1 MSKNV
6 NVFIGVLLCAVLCG
20 TFVWLS
26 SSSEES
32 SWTPNDIYNEVQGAG
47 SVGGYAT
54 TSATFSGPSN
64 EGGVALPMSSSSMR
78 ARSSYKYAG
87 AYSGASYAPLA
98 SSPLASSPLTYGAA
112 PGAGMHL
119 TSSAEIKSFGGGGN
133 GGAAMGGAMSH
144 GRSNSGLSNP
154 SLQGG
159 AGVGI
164 SPIAYST
171 ARRGGMSSA
180 TGDDLA
186 MMAAENPV
194 MAMTNAASVGM
205 GNGFYG
211 AYSVMDYSSANYTEY
226 TGMFGSGRMGVRG
239 RQNAGPNTNGG
250 DSYDQ
255 WLQWLAKLGFNF
267 GTQGE
272 GNIYTFDGE
281 QAYNAFLVW
290 YKAVYGYDY
299 DPNNTLTP
307 PEFTY
312 QQWLSWFTSHGG
324 THGYQYGNESWTFL
338 FVPVGDIVPLLLL
351 ALLYVLFVVIK
362 SKSLKSLLKTECS
375 E

>member
-26 SSSEES
+26 SSGDES
-32 SWTPNDIYNEVQGAG
+32 SWSPNDIYNEVQGAG

-54 TSATFSGPSN
+54 TSATFSAPSN

-87 AYSGASYAPLA
+87 AYSGAAAMPLT
-98 SSPLASSPLTYGAA
+98 SSPLSSSASLLPSLQG
-112 PGAGMHL
+112 GAGGRQAL
-119 TSSAEIKSFGGGGN
+119 YTTSSAEIKSFGGGGN
-133 GGAAMGGAMSH
+133 GGAAMGGAMSN

-171 ARRGGMSSA
+171 ARLGDMSSA
-180 TGDDLA
+180 SGDDLA

-211 AYSVMDYSSANYTEY
+211 AYSVMDYSSANYAEY
-226 TGMFGSGRMGVRG
+226 TGMFGTGRQSVRG
-239 RQNAGPNTNGG
+239 RQNADSFGDAWWVWFNTWATTHGSNYT
-250 DSYDQ
+250 D
-255 WLQWLAKLGFNF
+255 
-267 GTQGE
+267 GE
-272 GNIYTFDGE
+272 GNYYFDESTLRQVYNEFLNSFWNSGMGDEPEFEDWLEWYQEYTNNENG
-281 QAYNAFLVW
+281 
-290 YKAVYGYDY
+290 YGYKG
-299 DPNNTLTP
+299 NNYYWGSLT
-307 PEFTY
+307 
-312 QQWLSWFTSHGG
+312 
-324 THGYQYGNESWTFL
+324 
-338 FVPVGDIVPLLLL
+338 PVGDILPLLLI
-351 ALLYVLFVVIK
+351 ALLYVLFVAVK
-362 SKSLKSLLKTECS
+362 SKSLKSLLKTERS

>member
-26 SSSEES
+26 SSGDES
-32 SWTPNDIYNEVQGAG
+32 SWSPNDIYNEVQGAG
-47 SVGGYAT
+47 SAGGYAT

-87 AYSGASYAPLA
+87 AYSGAATTPLT
-98 SSPLASSPLTYGAA
+98 SSPLSSSASLLPSLQGGVGGRQALYT
-112 PGAGMHL
+112 

-159 AGVGI
+159 AGVSI

-171 ARRGGMSSA
+171 ARRSGMSSVA
-180 TGDDLA
+180 GDDLA

-211 AYSVMDYSSANYTEY
+211 AYSVMDYSSTNYAEY
-226 TGMFGSGRMGVRG
+226 TGMFGGSRMGVRG
-239 RQNAGPNTNGG
+239 RQNAGPW
-250 DSYDQ
+250 DS
-255 WLQWLAKLGFNF
+255 
-267 GTQGE
+267 
-272 GNIYTFDGE
+272 
-281 QAYNAFLVW
+281 
-290 YKAVYGYDY
+290 
-299 DPNNTLTP
+299 
-307 PEFTY
+307 
-312 QQWLSWFTSHGG
+312 WLSWLYDNETGAWGTGTQDENGNWIYTYSEEQLRAAYEEWKKTYGQAWGPNPPSFDAWWEWMLAGG
-324 THGYQYGNESWTFL
+324 YDGYMYGDNTYRW
-338 FVPVGDIVPLLLL
+338 VPVGSIIPLLLL
-351 ALLYVLFVVIK
+351 ALLYVLLITIK
-362 SKSLKSLLKTECS
+362 SKPLKSLLKTERS

>member
-26 SSSEES
+26 SSGDES
-32 SWTPNDIYNEVQGAG
+32 SWSPNDIYNEVQGAG

-64 EGGVALPMSSSSMR
+64 EGGVALPMSSSSLR

-87 AYSGASYAPLA
+87 AYSGAAAMPLT
-98 SSPLASSPLTYGAA
+98 SSPLSSSASLLPSLQGGVGGRQALYT
-112 PGAGMHL
+112 

-133 GGAAMGGAMSH
+133 GGAAMGGAMSN

-171 ARRGGMSSA
+171 ARRGGMSSVA
-180 TGDDLA
+180 GDDLA

-194 MAMTNAASVGM
+194 MAMSNAASVGM

-211 AYSVMDYSSANYTEY
+211 AYSVMDYSSASYAEY
-226 TGMFGSGRMGVRG
+226 TGMFGSGSRMGVRG
-239 RQNAGPNTNGG
+239 RQNAGPGNNE
-250 DSYDQ
+250 SN
-255 WLQWLAKLGFNF
+255 WLNWLALNGRNF
-267 GTQGE
+267 GSLVDGVWMLDIYALRNAYDAYCE
-272 GNIYTFDGE
+272 GWNETMGGMPTWDEWLAWFMGSEDSPFVWSDGE
-281 QAYNAFLVW
+281 NSSSYQFL
-290 YKAVYGYDY
+290 
-299 DPNNTLTP
+299 
-307 PEFTY
+307 
-312 QQWLSWFTSHGG
+312 
-324 THGYQYGNESWTFL
+324 
-338 FVPVGDIVPLLLL
+338 PVGDILPLFFL
-351 ALLYVLFVVIK
+351 ALLYVLFVAIK
-362 SKSLKSLLKTECS
+362 KSLLKTERS

>member
-26 SSSEES
+26 SSGDES
-32 SWTPNDIYNEVQGAG
+32 SWSPGDIYNEVQGAG

-87 AYSGASYAPLA
+87 AYSGAAAMPLT
-98 SSPLASSPLTYGAA
+98 SNLSPLTYGAA
-112 PGAGMHL
+112 SGAGMHL

-133 GGAAMGGAMSH
+133 GGAAMGGAMSN
-144 GRSNSGLSNP
+144 GRFNSGLSNP

-171 ARRGGMSSA
+171 ARRGGMSSVA
-180 TGDDLA
+180 GDDLA

-205 GNGFYG
+205 GNAVYSGMGYTTMGYYG
-211 AYSVMDYSSANYTEY
+211 TASY
-226 TGMFGSGRMGVRG
+226 GSPAGIRG
-239 RQNAGPNTNGG
+239 RRNTPGMG
-250 DSYDQ
+250 DSWTG
-255 WLQWLAKLGFNF
+255 WLGNGDFW
-267 GTQGE
+267 GE
-272 GNIYTFDGE
+272 GYEEWANGSNQVTEELLRALYVRATGDTDFSN
-281 QAYNAFLVW
+281 QAEWEAFLAWFNMKQSDDTFGW
-290 YKAVYGYDY
+290 Y
-299 DPNNTLTP
+299 
-307 PEFTY
+307 
-312 QQWLSWFTSHGG
+312 W
-324 THGYQYGNESWTFL
+324 
-338 FVPVGDIVPLLLL
+338 VPISDAIPFLLLL
-351 ALLYVLFVVIK
+351 CAIWALVVYRRTK
-362 SKSLKSLLKTECS
+362 SQTVPCEEVEK
-375 E
+375 

>member
-26 SSSEES
+26 SSGDES
-32 SWTPNDIYNEVQGAG
+32 SWSPNDIYNEVQGAG

-87 AYSGASYAPLA
+87 AYSGAATTPLT
-98 SSPLASSPLTYGAA
+98 SSPLSSSASLLPSLQGGVGGRRALYT
-112 PGAGMHL
+112 

-133 GGAAMGGAMSH
+133 GGAAMGGAMSN
-144 GRSNSGLSNP
+144 GRFNSGLSNP

-171 ARRGGMSSA
+171 ARRGGMSSVA
-180 TGDDLA
+180 GDDLA

-205 GNGFYG
+205 GNAVYSGMGYTTMGYYG
-211 AYSVMDYSSANYTEY
+211 SSSYGSPAGIRGRRNVGGIDDNYF
-226 TGMFGSGRMGVRG
+226 GWLGSGKWGH
-239 RQNAGPNTNGG
+239 GG
-250 DSYDQ
+250 GADNLTKEDIMNLYVTITGDTDFSNEEE
-255 WLQWLAKLGFNF
+255 WLAFWNWFLGMQSDENFLWKL
-267 GTQGE
+267 
-272 GNIYTFDGE
+272 
-281 QAYNAFLVW
+281 A
-290 YKAVYGYDY
+290 
-299 DPNNTLTP
+299 P
-307 PEFTY
+307 
-312 QQWLSWFTSHGG
+312 LSDAIPF
-324 THGYQYGNESWTFL
+324 
-338 FVPVGDIVPLLLL
+338 ILLLCML
-351 ALLYVLFVVIK
+351 YALVVYRRTRTQTNSCK
-362 SKSLKSLLKTECS
+362 ETEK
-375 E
+375 

>member
-26 SSSEES
+26 SSGDES
-32 SWTPNDIYNEVQGAG
+32 SWSPNDIYNEVQGTG

-64 EGGVALPMSSSSMR
+64 DGGVALPVSSSSMR
-78 ARSSYKYAG
+78 ARTSYKYAG
-87 AYSGASYAPLA
+87 AYSGAATMPLT
-98 SSPLASSPLTYGAA
+98 SNLSPLTYGAA
-112 PGAGMHL
+112 SGAGLHL

-133 GGAAMGGAMSH
+133 GGAAMGGAIAN
-144 GRSNSGLSNP
+144 RQSNSGLSNP

-180 TGDDLA
+180 AGDDLA

-211 AYSVMDYSSANYTEY
+211 AYSVMDYSSASYAEY
-226 TGMFGSGRMGVRG
+226 TGMFGGGSRMGVRG
-239 RQNAGPNTNGG
+239 RQNLGEDMESTYANWLRWFDKVGWSFGTANDNNY
-250 DSYDQ
+250 SYDS
-255 WLQWLAKLGFNF
+255 
-267 GTQGE
+267 TQAQ
-272 GNIYTFDGE
+272 N
-281 QAYNAFLVW
+281 AYNAWVASLSESMPVPS
-290 YKAVYGYDY
+290 YEV
-299 DPNNTLTP
+299 
-307 PEFTY
+307 
-312 QQWLSWFTSHGG
+312 WLSWFMCNGG
-324 THGYQYGNESWTFL
+324 THTSESSGNTYS
-338 FVPVGDIVPLLLL
+338 FVPVGGILPLLLI
-351 ALLYVLFVVIK
+351 ALLYMLFVAVK
-362 SKSLKSLLKTECS
+362 SKSLKSLMKTERS

>member
-26 SSSEES
+26 SSGDES
-32 SWTPNDIYNEVQGAG
+32 SWSPNDIYNEVQGTG

-64 EGGVALPMSSSSMR
+64 EGDVALPMSSSSMR

-87 AYSGASYAPLA
+87 AYSGAATTPLT
-98 SSPLASSPLTYGAA
+98 SSPLSSSASLLPSLQGGVGGRQALYT
-112 PGAGMHL
+112 

-133 GGAAMGGAMSH
+133 GGAAMGGAMSN

-164 SPIAYST
+164 SPLAYST
-171 ARRGGMSSA
+171 ARRSGMSSVA
-180 TGDDLA
+180 GDDLA

-205 GNGFYG
+205 GNAVYAGMGYTTMGYYGTASYG
-211 AYSVMDYSSANYTEY
+211 AGRGMQGRRNANSIGGNVLNDWIMSLIGDTENGFMY
-226 TGMFGSGRMGVRG
+226 EDGGIYYFDENTLRELYNEAIANNELPTGVTWEQFL
-239 RQNAGPNTNGG
+239 A
-250 DSYDQ
+250 
-255 WLQWLAKLGFNF
+255 WFKLQS
-267 GTQGE
+267 
-272 GNIYTFDGE
+272 NIYQFPIPDG
-281 QAYNAFLVW
+281 AWFLC
-290 YKAVYGYDY
+290 
-299 DPNNTLTP
+299 
-307 PEFTY
+307 
-312 QQWLSWFTSHGG
+312 
-324 THGYQYGNESWTFL
+324 
-338 FVPVGDIVPLLLL
+338 LL
-351 ALLYVLFVVIK
+351 ALGYTLYIVYRRKKQIQVQ
-362 SKSLKSLLKTECS
+362 
-375 E
+375 

>member
-26 SSSEES
+26 SSGDES
-32 SWTPNDIYNEVQGAG
+32 SWSPNDIYNEVQGAG

-87 AYSGASYAPLA
+87 AYSGAATMPLT
-98 SSPLASSPLTYGAA
+98 SNLSPLTYGAA
-112 PGAGMHL
+112 SGAGL
-119 TSSAEIKSFGGGGN
+119 YTTSSAEIKSFGGGGN
-133 GGAAMGGAMSH
+133 GGAATGGAMSNV
-144 GRSNSGLSNP
+144 RSNSGLSNP

-159 AGVGI
+159 AGVGT

-171 ARRGGMSSA
+171 ARRGGMSSVA
-180 TGDDLA
+180 GDDLA

-211 AYSVMDYSSANYTEY
+211 AYSVMDYSSASYAEY
-226 TGMFGSGRMGVRG
+226 TGMFGGGSRMGVRG
-239 RQNAGPNTNGG
+239 RQNSGPGNNE
-250 DSYDQ
+250 SN
-255 WLQWLAKLGFNF
+255 WLNWLALNGKNF
-267 GTQGE
+267 GSLVDGVWMLDVYALRNAYDEYCRGWNETMGGKMPTWDE
-272 GNIYTFDGE
+272 WLAWFMGSEDSPFVWSDGE
-281 QAYNAFLVW
+281 NSSSYQFL
-290 YKAVYGYDY
+290 
-299 DPNNTLTP
+299 
-307 PEFTY
+307 
-312 QQWLSWFTSHGG
+312 
-324 THGYQYGNESWTFL
+324 
-338 FVPVGDIVPLLLL
+338 PVGDILPLFFL
-351 ALLYVLFVVIK
+351 ALLYVLFVAIK
-362 SKSLKSLLKTECS
+362 KSLLKTERS

>member
-26 SSSEES
+26 SSGDES
-32 SWTPNDIYNEVQGAG
+32 SWSPNDIYNEVQGAG

-87 AYSGASYAPLA
+87 AYSGAATTPLT
-98 SSPLASSPLTYGAA
+98 SSPLSSSASLLPSLQGGVGGRQALYT
-112 PGAGMHL
+112 

-133 GGAAMGGAMSH
+133 GGAAMGGAMSN

-180 TGDDLA
+180 AGDDLA

-211 AYSVMDYSSANYTEY
+211 AYSVMDYSSATYSEY
-226 TGMFGSGRMGVRG
+226 TGMFGTGRQSVRG
-239 RQNAGPNTNGG
+239 RQNGDGLTDSWLDWLYRYGHSWGTKSGSDDTGWTYTFTEQQLLDAYNDYIDNYWDPMWSPNGENGKPTFK
-250 DSYDQ
+250 
-255 WLQWLAKLGFNF
+255 QWLAWFQNG
-267 GTQGE
+267 GE
-272 GNIYTFDGE
+272 SG
-281 QAYNAFLVW
+281 YNYNNNW
-290 YKAVYGYDY
+290 YMMA
-299 DPNNTLTP
+299 
-307 PEFTY
+307 
-312 QQWLSWFTSHGG
+312 
-324 THGYQYGNESWTFL
+324 
-338 FVPVGDIVPLLLL
+338 PVGDVLPLLLIT
-351 ALLYVLFVVIK
+351 LLYVLFIAIR
-362 SKSLKSLLKTECS
+362 SKLLKTERS

>member
-26 SSSEES
+26 SSGDES
-32 SWTPNDIYNEVQGAG
+32 SWSPNDIYNEVQGAG

-98 SSPLASSPLTYGAA
+98 SSPLASSPLASSPLTYGAA

-119 TSSAEIKSFGGGGN
+119 TSSAEVKSFGGGGN
-133 GGAAMGGAMSH
+133 GGAAMGGAMSN

-171 ARRGGMSSA
+171 ARRSGMSSVE
-180 TGDDLA
+180 GGDLA
-186 MMAAENPV
+186 MMAAETPV
-194 MAMTNAASVGM
+194 MAMSNAASVGM

-211 AYSVMDYSSANYTEY
+211 SYSVMDYSSATYSEY
-226 TGMFGSGRMGVRG
+226 TGMFGGGRMGVRG
-239 RQNAGPNTNGG
+239 RQNAGPSNNE
-250 DSYDQ
+250 SN
-255 WLQWLAKLGFNF
+255 WLNWLALNGQKF
-267 GTQGE
+267 GSFVDGVWMLDVYALRNAYDAYCDGWNETMGGKMPTWDE
-272 GNIYTFDGE
+272 WLAWFMGSEDSPFVWSDGE
-281 QAYNAFLVW
+281 NSSSYQFL
-290 YKAVYGYDY
+290 
-299 DPNNTLTP
+299 
-307 PEFTY
+307 
-312 QQWLSWFTSHGG
+312 
-324 THGYQYGNESWTFL
+324 
-338 FVPVGDIVPLLLL
+338 PVGDILPLLLL
-351 ALLYVLFVVIK
+351 ALLYILAI
-362 SKSLKSLLKTECS
+362 SLKSLKSERS

>member
-26 SSSEES
+26 SSGDES
-32 SWTPNDIYNEVQGAG
+32 SWSPNDIYNEVQGTG

-78 ARSSYKYAG
+78 ARTSYKYAG
-87 AYSGASYAPLA
+87 AYSGAATMPLT
-98 SSPLASSPLTYGAA
+98 SNLSPLTYGAA
-112 PGAGMHL
+112 PGAGLHL

-133 GGAAMGGAMSH
+133 GGAAMGGAIAN
-144 GRSNSGLSNP
+144 RQSNSGLSNP

-180 TGDDLA
+180 AGDDLA

-194 MAMTNAASVGM
+194 MAMSNAASVGM
-205 GNGFYG
+205 GTGFYG
-211 AYSVMDYSSANYTEY
+211 GYTAMDYSGSANYGQY
-226 TGMFGSGRMGVRG
+226 TGMFGGGSRMGIRG
-239 RQNAGPNTNGG
+239 RQNGGPGNNE
-250 DSYDQ
+250 SN
-255 WLQWLAKLGFNF
+255 WLNWLALNGDDF
-267 GTQGE
+267 GSLVDGVWMLDIHALRNAYDAYCAGWNETMGGTMPTWDE
-272 GNIYTFDGE
+272 WLAWFMRSEDSPFVWSDGE
-281 QAYNAFLVW
+281 NSSSYQFL
-290 YKAVYGYDY
+290 
-299 DPNNTLTP
+299 
-307 PEFTY
+307 
-312 QQWLSWFTSHGG
+312 
-324 THGYQYGNESWTFL
+324 
-338 FVPVGDIVPLLLL
+338 PVGDIIPLLLL
-351 ALLYVLFVVIK
+351 ALLYVLFVAIK
-362 SKSLKSLLKTECS
+362 KSLLKTERS

>member
-26 SSSEES
+26 SSGDES
-32 SWTPNDIYNEVQGAG
+32 SWSPNDIYNEVQGAG

-54 TSATFSGPSN
+54 TSATFSAPSN
-64 EGGVALPMSSSSMR
+64 EGGVALPMSTSSMR

-87 AYSGASYAPLA
+87 AYSGAAATPLA
-98 SSPLASSPLTYGAA
+98 SSPLSPSASLLPSLQGGVGGRQALYT
-112 PGAGMHL
+112 

-133 GGAAMGGAMSH
+133 GGAAMGGAMSN

-171 ARRGGMSSA
+171 ARRGGMSSVA
-180 TGDDLA
+180 GDDLA

-211 AYSVMDYSSANYTEY
+211 AYSVMDYSSASYAEY
-226 TGMFGSGRMGVRG
+226 TGMFGDGSRSNVRG
-239 RQNAGPNTNGG
+239 RQNAGMTDSWLDWLYRYGYTHGTPSGTPDTGYTYTFTYEQLMAAYEDYINNYWDDMWGSETAKPDFNEWLAWLQNGG
-250 DSYDQ
+250 DT
-255 WLQWLAKLGFNF
+255 G
-267 GTQGE
+267 
-272 GNIYTFDGE
+272 
-281 QAYNAFLVW
+281 
-290 YKAVYGYDY
+290 YGYK
-299 DPNNTLTP
+299 
-307 PEFTY
+307 
-312 QQWLSWFTSHGG
+312 
-324 THGYQYGNESWTFL
+324 GNWYMMA
-338 FVPVGDIVPLLLL
+338 PVGDIIPLLLL
-351 ALLYVLFVVIK
+351 ALMYMLFL
-362 SKSLKSLLKTECS
+362 SLKLLKTERS

>member
-26 SSSEES
+26 SSGDES
-32 SWTPNDIYNEVQGAG
+32 SWSPNDIYNEVQGAG

-87 AYSGASYAPLA
+87 AYSGAATMPLT
-98 SSPLASSPLTYGAA
+98 SNLSPLTYGAA
-112 PGAGMHL
+112 SGAGL
-119 TSSAEIKSFGGGGN
+119 YTTSSAEIKSFGGGGN
-133 GGAAMGGAMSH
+133 GGAATGGAMSNV
-144 GRSNSGLSNP
+144 RSNSGLSNP

-159 AGVGI
+159 AGVGT

-171 ARRGGMSSA
+171 ARRGGMSSVA
-180 TGDDLA
+180 GDDLA

-211 AYSVMDYSSANYTEY
+211 AYSVMDYSSASYAEY
-226 TGMFGSGRMGVRG
+226 TGMFGGGSRMGVRG
-239 RQNAGPNTNGG
+239 RQNAGPGNNE
-250 DSYDQ
+250 SN
-255 WLQWLAKLGFNF
+255 WLNWLALNGKNF
-267 GTQGE
+267 GSLVDGVWMLDVYALRNAYDEYCRGWNETMGGKMPTWDE
-272 GNIYTFDGE
+272 WLAWFMGSEDSPFVWSDGE
-281 QAYNAFLVW
+281 NSSSYQFL
-290 YKAVYGYDY
+290 
-299 DPNNTLTP
+299 
-307 PEFTY
+307 
-312 QQWLSWFTSHGG
+312 
-324 THGYQYGNESWTFL
+324 
-338 FVPVGDIVPLLLL
+338 PVGDILPLFFL
-351 ALLYVLFVVIK
+351 ALLYVLFVAIK
-362 SKSLKSLLKTECS
+362 KSLLKTERS